1 MLSIYDL
8 QDLISISFFGGDM
21 NIAGMVMYVVVL
33 MVVFALTRKTTQTL
47 VLSIPVT
54 LIFSAIGVLSLDM
67 MVLVIV
73 ITVLA
78 LAFTATKVWRD

>member
-8 QDLISISFFGGDM
+8 QDLISISFFGGNM

-33 MVVFALTRKTTQTL
+33 MIVFALTRKPTQTL

-54 LIFSAIGVLSLDM
+54 LIFSAIGVLSVDM
-67 MVLVIV
+67 MVLVII

-78 LAFTATKVWRD
+78 LAFSATKIWRE